1 MSAVAAKLER
11 TDADVAEI
19 KASIQASLAT
29 MESHAAPYRHWI
41 LSNVLPETVVDA
53 LMALPFDAQ
62 DVGGV
67 SGERLLHDD
76 TRTYFGAENIARYP
90 VCEAVARAFHD
101 SEVVAAFAR
110 ASGASLDGTLLRLE
124 YALDQDGFWL
134 MPHTDLGVKKLT
146 FLYYLA
152 QPGQEDAGTDIYESA
167 DKWTKRAP
175 FERNQA
181 LMFVPSDNTWHGFER
196 RPIPGVRKSVIMN
209 YVTDAWRDRFQLSY
223 PETPVRAASRSR
235 TA

>member
-1 MSAVAAKLER
+1 M
-11 TDADVAEI
+11 DADIADI
-19 KASIQASLAT
+19 KASIAASLAA
-29 MESHAAPYRHWI
+29 MEAHAAPYRHWI
-41 LSNVLPETVVDA
+41 LNDVLPEPIVDA
-53 LMALPFDAQ
+53 LMTLPFAPQ
-62 DVGGV
+62 DTYGV
-67 SGERLLHDD
+67 SGERLMHDD
-76 TRTYFGAENIARYP
+76 TRTYFDDANIARYR

-101 SEVVAAFAR
+101 SETVAAFAR
-110 ASGASLDGTLLRLE
+110 AAGADLDGTLLRLE

-146 FLYYLA
+146 FLYYLPE
-152 QPGQEDAGTDIYESA
+152 PGQEDMGTDIYSA
-167 DKWTKRAP
+167 ADRWAKRAP
-175 FERNQA
+175 FLRNQA
-181 LMFVPSDNTWHGFER
+181 LMFVPSDNTWHGFEK